1 VDKSCIVAATGN
13 HSFVERLATEYGQ
26 RLRRFFSVR
35 VRQIHDIPDLAQEVY
50 LRLLR
55 VDRHEL
61 IRNPENYLFTV
72 ASHVASQ
79 HTLRHATRPPSVDI
93 AELPELAADDG
104 DDPAGQADNAQQLA
118 KLDAW
123 LKQLPPR
130 VAATLVLHRLGGYTV
145 QEIADQLG
153 VSRET
158 AKKYLARAI
167 EHCRNQS
174 LASVTD
180 RS

>member
-1 VDKSCIVAATGN
+1 VAAPGN

-35 VRQIHDIPDLAQEVY
+35 VRQIQDIPDLAQEVY

-61 IRNPENYLFTV
+61 IRDPENYLFTV
-72 ASHVASQ
+72 ASHVAYQ
-79 HTLRHATRPPSVDI
+79 HTLRHSTRSPTVDI
-93 AELPELAADDG
+93 TELPELAADDRE
-104 DDPAGQADNAQQLA
+104 DPTGNADTAQQLA
-118 KLDAW
+118 KLEEW

-130 VAATLVLHRLGGYTV
+130 VAATLVMHRLGGYTV

-174 LASVTD
+174 LAQVME
-180 RS
+180 RL

>member
-1 VDKSCIVAATGN
+1 VAEPGN
-13 HSFVERLATEYGQ
+13 HTFVERLATEYGQ

-72 ASHVASQ
+72 ASHVAYQ
-79 HTLRHATRPPSVDI
+79 HTLRQATHPVSVDI
-93 AELPELAADDG
+93 TELPELQAENSG
-104 DDPAGQADNAQQLA
+104 DPLDHVDHAQRLNRLEA
-118 KLDAW
+118 L

-130 VAATLVLHRLGGYTV
+130 IAATLVMHRLGGYTV

-158 AKKYLARAI
+158 AKKYLARAV
-167 EHCRNQS
+167 EHCRNES
-174 LASVTD
+174 LASVMD

>member
-1 VDKSCIVAATGN
+1 MGTSGN
-13 HSFVERLATEYGQ
+13 HSFVERLVTEYGQ

-35 VRQIHDIPDLAQEVY
+35 VRQVHDIPDLSQEVY

-72 ASHVASQ
+72 ASHVAYQ
-79 HTLRHATRPPSVDI
+79 HTLRHSTRPSSVDI
-93 AELPELAADDG
+93 SELPELAADDSE
-104 DDPAGQADNAQQLA
+104 DPADRTDNAQQLA
-118 KLDAW
+118 KLTVW
-123 LKQLPPR
+123 LEQLPPR
-130 VAATLVLHRLGGYTV
+130 VAATLVMHRLGGYTV

-158 AKKYLARAI
+158 AKKYLARAV

-174 LASVTD
+174 LASVMD